1 MKTLEEPLKSIQEFE
16 QWKYSVL
23 YMLRLD
29 PEIKPYLREEDFE
42 FGLKTPTNPD
52 RNFLDDTRGENQKT
66 AEEKCATIDFMLD
79 TIAQFCPKI
88 PHNDI
93 VLECKSLKEVW
104 QVIRLHSN
112 IQTSGALLND
122 IWNIKRL
129 PNETPQAL
137 YSRIKQSYDD
147 CLFRANTLVY
157 RDTLYAEDEVMSPT
171 LHCTIILHWLQVLHP
186 RLRDH
191 VTQKFC
197 SELRNVS
204 YAAIWPDICRSVDRF
219 LKELEDEHSSSGV
232 VCRFNEP
239 SRGYEG
245 SRYSGTRFR
254 PAFRAR
260 GSSPRFRG
268 GNSRPPSSGHCE
280 YCKLIGRT
288 SYYNHTSESCM
299 FLKKERNFVMGAS
312 RAVEVDEE
320 DLEDHY
326 HEFYAAYP
334 DEQLSVIKAEH
345 VINKVSIE
353 SSPVLTL
360 YHSNLPVDIL
370 LDSGGTCNVI
380 DAVSA
385 NELGC
390 EVRPSCQT
398 ARLGDAKTLLNIHG
412 ETDIQFNRHGQV
424 YTFNA
429 LVADIAEPTILGGIP
444 FFKVNDIGIRPAL
457 CEISLNKSH
466 ELIRYDSKQPPHA
479 TANRLRTFSNF
490 LIRCPTDTVVLPGEV
505 ASYAVPSAC
514 GESVAVEPRYD
525 NAYNSQASTSSVWPR
540 PQVVEV
546 QNNTV
551 SLQNTTNSPL
561 YIKRNAHICNVQ
573 AAIPEDVS
581 VDLPTSAVPTAPLPK
596 KMNKFTSAVQVNPDK
611 IISEESSTQ
620 FTSIL
625 DMYEE
630 VFDPSVGT
638 YNGKSGTCNVEV
650 NMGKQLPPQNKGRV
664 PKYYGRNE
672 VMELQQKMDELYDR
686 GIFRRPQDI
695 GVTVEVVNPCFLVKK
710 KDGISKRLVTDFGQI
725 APYCRPTP
733 TVLPD
738 VESTLIQIGR
748 WKYIIVSDATDAYF
762 QLRLKKSSMRYC
774 GVASPMKGVMVYTV
788 GCMGL
793 PGTEVAL
800 EELTCLLFGDLVM
813 QGKFAKIADDFTM
826 GADTIEELLLIFEQV
841 LQICQENGIKLSA
854 RKTVICP
861 REWVILGWL
870 WRGGFLSSTP
880 HRQLALMEC
889 DPPETVKGLKSY
901 LGAYRFLSRV
911 IKNYASVLQPLEAM
925 VRGQPALNSKVV
937 WSPELREAFK
947 SAQEALKSAESV
959 VIPKPQDVLHIITD
973 AALLPSAI
981 GAVMFAVREGTPLL
995 AGYFNSKLP
1004 PFQKRWLPCEQEGIA
1019 IGVALQHFGPYLR
1032 QSNHRACLF
1041 TDSKACVQAVEKL
1054 QRGEY
1059 SASSRLTTFL
1069 SSVSRYQVEVKHIQG
1084 TENIPSDYISRHPIS
1099 CEDSQCQI
1107 CTYIQDSISAVVAT
1121 ITVEDVLQ
1129 GRVHLPFTNK
1139 KAWKEV
1145 QEECPDLRNVF
1156 KCLSNGTKP
1165 GKKSRNLRQV
1175 KRYLSSKAVI
1185 SDGTLVIRHLEPYA
1199 QAAEKIIVPQ
1209 QALHGLLTVLH
1220 LRLEHP
1226 TASQLSKVFS
1236 RYFFALN
1243 LEHAVNLCFKSCH
1256 VCQSLK
1262 EVSLALKKQSTDDS
1276 PDYIAQ
1282 HFAADVIKRNKQLI
1296 LVLRECTSSLTQAE
1310 IVYSEKATDIA
1321 DGLLRLSNLIR
1332 PSKLL
1337 KMKIRLDPHS
1347 AHKSLFSQVCSDK
1360 AFAGSNIS
1368 IELGRELNIN
1378 HNPVAEKAVRELIAE
1393 MLRLVPEGGKISQ
1406 TQLSQAVASLNSRI
1420 RAPGLSAQ
1428 EIYTQRDQATGLQLS
1443 LSDTELI
1450 MQQNQRRNK
1459 NHPYSEKSKAK
1470 VPEREDANVGPGSIV
1485 YRYEDKSKLA
1495 ARPRYLVVSVNEGW
1509 CKIKRLTDTLLGSS
1523 TYSIKLSEVFSV
1535 PDDFAQQDLPPYPI
1549 EEAIHPIQMAFEEQE
1564 ECTVPENEEDEL
1576 EEACS
1581 SCKNVVGDEELAL
1594 TCDTCLQWC
1603 HIGCGNVS
1611 QAAYDH
1617 IVEEG
1622 SEVRWMCPT
1631 CITSASDP
1639 RTVPT
1644 TAVLEL

>member
-1084 TENIPSDYISRHPIS
+1084 AENIPSDYISRHPIS

-1549 EEAIHPIQMAFEEQE
+1549 EEATHPIQMAFEEQE